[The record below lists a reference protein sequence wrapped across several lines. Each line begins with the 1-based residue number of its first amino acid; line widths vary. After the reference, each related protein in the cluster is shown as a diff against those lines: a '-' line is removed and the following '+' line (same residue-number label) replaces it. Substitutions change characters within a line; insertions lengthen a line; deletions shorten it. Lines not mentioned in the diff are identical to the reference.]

1 MYVTRIFMTY
11 FLVSDIINLT
21 CSERTEVL
29 RQKLSY
35 LSFINSGGNILCH
48 AFCER
53 VFEHQDL
60 NLHERPPE
68 INAQ

>member
-1 MYVTRIFMTY
+1 MTY
-11 FLVSDIINLT
+11 FLVSDIINLI
-21 CSERTEVL
+21 CSERTEIL
-29 RQKLSY
+29 RQKLSFSY
-35 LSFINSGGNILCH
+35 LSFVNSGGNILYH

-60 NLHERPPE
+60 NLHARPPE